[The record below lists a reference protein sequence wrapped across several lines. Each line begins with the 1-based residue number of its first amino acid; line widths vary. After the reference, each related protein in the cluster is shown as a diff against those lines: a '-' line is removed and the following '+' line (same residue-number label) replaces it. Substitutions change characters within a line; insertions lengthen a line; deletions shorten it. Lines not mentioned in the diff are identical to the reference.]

1 MKDPKQSLQQAESPF
16 TVEHETELSLDC
28 YRAELNETELP
39 SAAPAYCLQWVEQ
52 SARTSDNDPDV
63 IQAGTALFSD
73 PYSLH
78 FVITLSQA
86 QEPEKLL
93 ETLLTGLTNVYS
105 LKACSKVDI
114 DDDPVV
120 LEGEQVLGLSNR
132 EIQPGELEFDW
143 HTALETI
150 DLSAELLE
158 KVRAGHL
165 HADAAHDQT
174 TYWFPIMHSGHC
186 QSIISLVSEEPLES
200 SLEKIRTLLEIY
212 ANLDFILD
220 QSQKDKLTG
229 LLNRQ
234 TFESKISRMLE
245 KQRMITSD
253 YPEHHQERRAEEFQS
268 FPWLAII
275 DIDLFK
281 QVNDQYGHVYG
292 DEVILTIGRLMKQ
305 SFRRSDLL
313 FRFGGEEFLVLLEPI
328 PAGKVEF
335 ALERFR
341 RSVENHYFQQI
352 GRVSVSIGYAKFVEN
367 TYPPMIIDRA
377 DQALYF
383 AKNNGRNQVANYE
396 ALVEQ
401 GKLEA
406 LEHKEGS
413 IDLF

>member
-1 MKDPKQSLQQAESPF
+1 MKHPNHSFQQAQYPIA
-16 TVEHETELSLDC
+16 VEHEIDLQFDRYFGQISD
-28 YRAELNETELP
+28 AQLP
-39 SAAPAYCLQWVEQ
+39 ASVAAYCMQWVEQ
-52 SARTSDNDPDV
+52 STRKSDNDFDV
-63 IQAGTALFSD
+63 NQAGTTLLSD

-105 LKACSKVDI
+105 LKASSKIDL
-114 DDDPVV
+114 DDDPTV
-120 LEGEQVLGLSNR
+120 LEGEQVLGLSSR
-132 EIQPGELEFDW
+132 EVNPGEMEFDW
-143 HTALETI
+143 HTALETVS
-150 DLSAELLE
+150 LSEELL
-158 KVRAGHL
+158 KKIRAGHL
-165 HADAAHDQT
+165 HVEASKDQT
-174 TYWFPIMHSGHC
+174 SYWFPIMHGGHC
-186 QSIISLVSEEPLES
+186 QSIIAVVSGEPLEPH
-200 SLEKIRTLLEIY
+200 LEKIRTLLEIY

-253 YPEHHQERRAEEFQS
+253 YTEYHQERRADEFQS

-281 QVNDQYGHVYG
+281 QVNDQHGHVYG
-292 DEVILTIGRLMKQ
+292 DEVILTIGRLMQQ

-313 FRFGGEEFLVLLEPI
+313 FRFGGEEFLVLLEPV
-328 PAGKVEF
+328 PAGKVEV

-352 GRVSVSIGYAKFVEN
+352 GRVSVSIGYAKFMEN

-383 AKNNGRNQVANYE
+383 AKNNGRNHVANYE

-406 LEHKEGS
+406 LEHREGS

>member
-1 MKDPKQSLQQAESPF
+1 MKYPKQSLRQAEYSIA
-16 TVEHETELSLDC
+16 VEHEIELSLDS
-28 YRAELNETELP
+28 YSRELNNTELP
-39 SAAPAYCLQWVEQ
+39 CAVPAYCLQWVEQ
-52 SARTSDNDPDV
+52 STRTSDNDPDA
-63 IQAGTALFSD
+63 IQAGTALLSD

-93 ETLLTGLTNVYS
+93 ETLLTGLANVYS

-114 DDDPVV
+114 DDDPAV
-120 LEGEQVLGLSNR
+120 LEGEQVLGLSSR

-150 DLSAELLE
+150 DLSAELLK

-165 HADAAHDQT
+165 HADAMHNQT
-174 TYWFPIMHSGHC
+174 SYWFPIMHSGHC
-186 QSIISLVSEEPLES
+186 QSIICLVSEEPLEPN
-200 SLEKIRTLLEIY
+200 LQKIRTLLEIY
-212 ANLDFILD
+212 TNLDFILD

-253 YPEHHQERRAEEFQS
+253 YPEHHQERRAEEFLS
-268 FPWLAII
+268 YPWLAII

-328 PAGKVEF
+328 PAGKVEV